1 MYISK
6 IQLKNVRCIDNLVLD
21 LRSRASTNSSLLL
34 LGNNGVGKST
44 ILKCIAPGLCDQG
57 GASGLLTDMYGAL
70 VKDGESQGARESVR

>member
-6 IQLKNVRCIDNLVLD
+6 IQLKNIRCIDNLVLD

-44 ILKCIAPGLCDQG
+44 ILKCIVGLIRFCGHVPKG
-57 GASGLLTDMYGAL
+57 GYDVQNGINEGRETGATT
-70 VKDGESQGARESVR
+70 V

>member
-57 GASGLLTDMYGAL
+57 GASGLLTDMGLSGFPNAIL
-70 VKDGESQGARESVR
+70 GPFGVFCG